1 MIMSQEAALLKAK
14 EEFQKIE
21 ESIRQATVQGK
32 RIDVVEENL
41 WDHMLSLGRLMLTSF
56 VAGQG
61 TGDLGPTL
69 EYEGRIFRR
78 LDQLHSKPYVS
89 VFGALSPIERVVYG
103 TRETQKHEVIPLDAR
118 LGLPESDY

>member
-1 MIMSQEAALLKAK
+1 MIMAQENALLKAK

-21 ESIRQATVQGK
+21 ETIRRATIQGK

-41 WDHMLSLGRLMLTSF
+41 WDPMLSLGRLMMTSF

-69 EYEGRIFRR
+69 EYEGRILKR
-78 LDQLHSKPYVS
+78 LDRLRARPYVF
-89 VFGALSPIERVVYG
+89 VLGALPPIERAVF
-103 TRETQKHEVIPLDAR
+103 A
-118 LGLPESDY
+118 